1 MILGS
6 GNTYIEN
13 KLKEYEYTYT
23 NFALDLGYKEHL
35 SHKIYASADFLLMP
49 SRVEPCGLNQ
59 MYSMRYG
66 TVPIVRYTG
75 GLRDTVEDIS
85 TGGAG
90 VNFTYAGVDDVV
102 HAMNRALGIYNQK
115 GVMEDLI
122 HANMNFDF
130 AWEKSA
136 EKYIALYNS

>member
-1 MILGS
+1 
-6 GNTYIEN
+6 
-13 KLKEYEYTYT
+13 
-23 NFALDLGYKEHL
+23 
-35 SHKIYASADFLLMP
+35 
-49 SRVEPCGLNQ
+49 

-75 GLRDTVEDIS
+75 GLRDTVSDIS

-90 VNFTYAGVDDVV
+90 LDFTFPGVDDII
-102 HAMNRALGIYNQK
+102 HTMNRALMIYNQK
-115 GVMEDLI
+115 GAMENLI

-136 EKYIALYNS
+136 EKYIDLYKN